1 MKQVLTIFG
10 ATGNLMHKKLVPAL
24 NQLVRKKIIT
34 ENTKIFCVSR
44 RDYTTEQ
51 YIEHLETFVKSD
63 FSDLKPMIN
72 YVKIDIDNIENYK
85 SLKNKMDDWTNEETE
100 RLFYLAVAPEFF
112 VTIAKGIALSQLTN
126 YGDTSTRVVFE
137 KPFGE
142 DFKSAKQINQDLKE
156 YFTESQIYRI
166 DHYLGK
172 DMIQNILVLRFA
184 NKLLE
189 NNWSSESVQSID
201 IYVKETETIMNR
213 GEYYNQTGALKDM
226 VQSHLLQMLALVTM
240 DEPLSLSSDDIRQ
253 AKIEALRHTSIERKN
268 AVFGQYTGYT
278 SEHNVPSD
286 STTET
291 FAFLEAKVD
300 TPRWKGVPI
309 YLLTGKN
316 LDEKK
321 AEIVVHFKEHSSQN
335 RLWPDTTHES
345 NQLVIGVSD
354 YEGIS
359 VKMNVKKPG
368 LEGSVTDA
376 LLDYCHSCQK
386 IGNNPE
392 AYEKLMNEFLN
403 KNQTL
408 FTSWSE
414 IEASWNIVD
423 PLKQSHYQ
431 LMKYD
436 SIDDFNE
443 VIHQIRGESN
453 VL

>member
-24 NQLVRKKIIT
+24 NQLVAKKIIT
-34 ENTKIFCVSR
+34 ENTKIYCVSR
-44 RDYTTEQ
+44 RDYTNLQ

-72 YVKIDIDNIENYK
+72 YVKMDIQNIEDYK
-85 SLKNKMDDWTNEETE
+85 ALKVQMDAWTEEPVE

-112 VTIAKGIALSQLTN
+112 VTIARGIANSHLSN
-126 YGDTSTRVVFE
+126 FGDTNTRVVFE

-142 DFKSAKQINQDLKE
+142 DFASAKQINHDLKE
-156 YFTESQIYRI
+156 FFSESQIYRI

-189 NNWSSESVQSID
+189 NNWSHDAIQSID

-240 DEPLSLSSDDIRQ
+240 DEPETLSSDDIRK
-253 AKIEALRHTSIERKN
+253 AKIEALRHTSIDRKN

-278 SEHNVPSD
+278 SEHNVPED

-291 FAFLEAKVD
+291 FAFLEARVD
-300 TPRWKGVPI
+300 TPRWNGVPI
-309 YLLTGKN
+309 YLLTGKK

-321 AEIVVHFKEHSSQN
+321 AEIVVHFKAHSSQS
-335 RLWPDTTHES
+335 RLWPEREHES

-392 AYEKLMNEFLN
+392 AYEKLLNEFIN
-403 KNQTL
+403 HNQTL

-436 SIDDFNE
+436 SIDDFDE
-443 VIHQIRGESN
+443 VINQIRGETH